1 MRLWIV
7 GGGTGGHVYPA
18 LAVAQALRGI
28 APDVELT
35 WVGTLDGMEGDLV
48 RREGFSFVGIPGG
61 GLHGV
66 ALLNAIRNGWQLVRG
81 TWAAVKHVQRERP
94 AAVLT
99 TGGYVS
105 GPVATAARLHGVPIL
120 VFAPDIEP
128 ARSVKAVARM
138 ADRVAIT
145 VEDTLRYIS
154 REKAV
159 VTGYPLGERITRWT
173 RAEGRAALGVD
184 ENAPMLFVFG
194 GSRGARSINRAV
206 MQNIDALSEVAYVV
220 HVSGTLDW
228 PEVEAAQKALPAA
241 VRSRY
246 QVAPYLHEEM
256 GGALAAADLVVSR
269 AGASILGEFPYF
281 GLPSVLVP
289 YPHAW
294 RYQRVNAGWLE
305 DRSAAVIV
313 EDAALPGDIVPVV
326 TELLA
331 EKERLGRM
339 ADASRKLARPRAAAE
354 IAQLFLELGQG

>member
-18 LAVAQALRGI
+18 LAVAEALPGV
-28 APDVELT
+28 APDAELT
-35 WVGTLDGMEGDLV
+35 WIGTLDGMEGDLV
-48 RREGFSFVGIPGG
+48 RREGYSFVGIPGG

-66 ALLNAIRNGWQLVRG
+66 ALLNAIRNGWLLVRG
-81 TWAAVKHVQRERP
+81 TWEAVKHVRRERP

-105 GPVATAARLHGVPIL
+105 GPVIMAARLHGVPIL
-120 VFAPDIEP
+120 VFVPDIEP
-128 ARSVKAVARM
+128 AQSVKAVARV
-138 ADRVAIT
+138 AGRVAIT
-145 VEDTLRYIS
+145 VEDSLRYVS

-206 MQNIDALSEVAYVV
+206 MQNIGALAEAAHVV

-228 PEVEAAQKALPAA
+228 PEVESVQKALPAV

-246 QVAPYLHEEM
+246 HVVPYLHERM

-289 YPHAW
+289 YPYAW

-305 DRSAAVIV
+305 DRGAAVIV
-313 EDAALPGDIVPVV
+313 EDEVLPGDIVPVV
-326 TELLA
+326 TGLLA
-331 EKERLGRM
+331 DRERLGRM
-339 ADASRKLARPRAAAE
+339 ADASRKLARPRAAVE

>member
-1 MRLWIV
+1 L
-7 GGGTGGHVYPA
+7 P
-18 LAVAQALRGI
+18 GI
-28 APDVELT
+28 EPDSELT
-35 WVGTLDGMEGDLV
+35 WIGTLDGMEGDLV

-66 ALLNAIRNGWQLVRG
+66 ALLNAIRNGWLLVRG
-81 TWAAVKHVQRERP
+81 TWEAAKHLRRERP

-105 GPVATAARLHGVPIL
+105 GPVVTAARLHGVPIL
-120 VFAPDIEP
+120 VFVPDIEP
-128 ARSVKAVARM
+128 AQSVKAVARV

-145 VEDTLRYIS
+145 VEDSLRYIS

-159 VTGYPLGERITRWT
+159 VTGYPLGERIMRWT
-173 RAEGRAALGVD
+173 RNEGREALGVD
-184 ENAPMLFVFG
+184 ENVPMLFVFG

-206 MQNIDALSEVAYVV
+206 MQNIGALTEAAHVV

-228 PEVEAAQKALPAA
+228 LEVEAAWKALPTD

-246 QVAPYLHEEM
+246 QVVPYLHEEM

-289 YPHAW
+289 YPYAW

-305 DRSAAVIV
+305 DRGAAVIV
-313 EDAALPGDIVPVV
+313 EDGALPGDIVPVV
-326 TELLA
+326 TGLLGD
-331 EKERLGRM
+331 KDRLRRM
-339 ADASRKLARPRAAAE
+339 ADASRKLARPKAAVE